1 VAEIKARAQAI
12 VDRCETSIP
21 RLQQGVEARASARWR
36 TPEHIIGDAMATDPR
51 HAELLL
57 AQWIDVRG
65 ITRGTATGDLGKL
78 GTYGG
83 IPVHASRSVDARGQR
98 QLRLELQGMHGA
110 HITLPAQR
118 QTMLTGKKVL
128 AAIAQL
134 YGALP
139 DALAKEQRRREQ
151 ATKVLAGDEAVL
163 AELLARH
170 ASHTARPPGI
180 GRHAEA
186 DTGPATGH
194 AVGSSRDA
202 QLGL

>member
-1 VAEIKARAQAI
+1 
-12 VDRCETSIP
+12 
-21 RLQQGVEARASARWR
+21 
-36 TPEHIIGDAMATDPR
+36 
-51 HAELLL
+51 
-57 AQWIDVRG
+57 
-65 ITRGTATGDLGKL
+65 
-78 GTYGG
+78 
-83 IPVHASRSVDARGQR
+83 
-98 QLRLELQGMHGA
+98 
-110 HITLPAQR
+110 
-118 QTMLTGKKVL
+118 MLTGKKVL